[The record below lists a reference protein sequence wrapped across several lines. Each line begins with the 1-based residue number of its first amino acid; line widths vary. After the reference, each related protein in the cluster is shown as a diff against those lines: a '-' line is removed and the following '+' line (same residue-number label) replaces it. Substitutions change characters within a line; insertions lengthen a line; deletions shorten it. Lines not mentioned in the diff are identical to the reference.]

1 MKILLIDDDEALLT
15 IFETALKQE
24 GFSTVTATDGESGLQ
39 KAKTEKPD
47 LILLDQILPDMR
59 GNDIVKT
66 LKAEEETKHIPMV
79 VLSNFGQNELIK
91 EAIAMGAVDYILKY
105 QIEPKDLVQRVKE
118 LLQTPKTTEESQT
131 S

>member
-24 GFSTVTATDGESGLQ
+24 GFSTVTAADGESGLQ

-66 LKAEEETKHIPMV
+66 LKAEEGTKHIPMV